1 VVDFRSEKLAGE
13 LLDPRRGFEPAAVEL
28 EIRWDPLTRQS
39 ARILPDAGLAT
50 QIVFARAA
58 TKADPESRWVS
69 TNANHMLPAGSSVF
83 HPHLQG
89 SVNPFPTTFQKL
101 LADVAGAQFRSY
113 LESEKRDGTRYLG
126 STGHVDW
133 LASFAPL
140 GPAELRAFVP
150 GVASPTELDGELTEE
165 LGGGIATALGLYADL
180 GFESFN
186 MALYGAPVGT
196 PDYPL
201 NLRMMCR
208 SNPEPLYRSDATWL
222 ERLHWE
228 AAVDI
233 SPERLA
239 EEAAGRF
246 GR

>member
-1 VVDFRSEKLAGE
+1 VSVYSPDRHFLPLGE
-13 LLDPRRGFEPAAVEL
+13 LSPRLIG
-28 EIRWDPLTRQS
+28 DN
-39 ARILPDAGLAT
+39 LAT

-69 TNANHMLPAGSSVF
+69 INANHMLPAGSSVF

-150 GVASPTELDGELTEE
+150 GMPRRRSSMASSPRSL
-165 LGGGIATALGLYADL
+165 AAALR
-180 GFESFN
+180 
-186 MALYGAPVGT
+186 P
-196 PDYPL
+196 
-201 NLRMMCR
+201 R
-208 SNPEPLYRSDATWL
+208 SAFTRTSA
-222 ERLHWE
+222 
-228 AAVDI
+228 
-233 SPERLA
+233 
-239 EEAAGRF
+239 
-246 GR
+246 

>member
-1 VVDFRSEKLAGE
+1 MVDFRSEKLAGE

-69 TNANHMLPAGSSVF
+69 INANHMLPAGSSVF

-126 STGHVDW
+126 STGHVD
-133 LASFAPL
+133 
-140 GPAELRAFVP
+140 
-150 GVASPTELDGELTEE
+150 
-165 LGGGIATALGLYADL
+165 
-180 GFESFN
+180 
-186 MALYGAPVGT
+186 
-196 PDYPL
+196 
-201 NLRMMCR
+201 
-208 SNPEPLYRSDATWL
+208 
-222 ERLHWE
+222 
-228 AAVDI
+228 
-233 SPERLA
+233 
-239 EEAAGRF
+239 
-246 GR
+246 